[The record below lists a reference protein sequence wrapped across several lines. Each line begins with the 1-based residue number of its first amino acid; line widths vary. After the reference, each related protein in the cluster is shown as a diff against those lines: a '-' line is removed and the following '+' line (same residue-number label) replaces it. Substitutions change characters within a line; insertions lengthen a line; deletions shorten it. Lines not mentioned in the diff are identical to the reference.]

1 MRFPDCGKFPDL
13 FHSPKLEILRIGNLG
28 KESGEGV
35 GGVLPDCLAKFA
47 NSQKFNFGRVKQVCE
62 FPRIWESHGTHYI
75 MYNSAQGQYL
85 SQIEEGGPIHVEGA
99 CSRISSKDIV
109 STIKTVEFTCTE
121 IVSTL
126 GIPKKNSKVMT
137 LKTPFTKEQLQE
149 AQQAILDRC
158 VDDSE

>member
-1 MRFPDCGKFPDL
+1 LKKQ
-13 FHSPKLEILRIGNLG
+13 KLERVTVKTTTEEHDVSVVLGAAEGN
-28 KESGEGV
+28 EDV
-35 GGVLPDCLAKFA
+35 
-47 NSQKFNFGRVKQVCE
+47 Q
-62 FPRIWESHGTHYI
+62 IWYYI
-75 MYNSAQGQYL
+75 MYNNAQVQYL
-85 SQIEEGGPIHVEGA
+85 SQTEEGGPLHVEGA

-109 STIKTVEFTCTE
+109 STIKNVDFTCTE

-158 VDDSE
+158 DDDSE